1 MSTTVPFTMLE
12 EAVYHIERTYT
23 PWNVQFE
30 VETATRIDVDRLREA
45 ALAAVA
51 AHPLA
56 RASRRQVGG
65 LRSRYVWEIPDGVDE
80 VPVSVATPGDDPD
93 LVATRTR
100 FFGDPFD
107 LTDAPPFRL
116 LVARGAGRAGADGDP
131 DGDSLLVCASH
142 VPVDGVGI
150 LRLVRSI
157 CRAYR
162 GDAVEPDPVDL
173 ETSRS
178 VLDDARPS
186 SFAAR
191 AGLVGSAAT
200 RLRGTVDRP
209 ARVSEDG
216 ASDRLEWGF
225 VHRSLGADRSAT
237 VVEGRPDGASV
248 NDVLLAALH
257 LAIDGWNREH
267 GDEPDTIST
276 MMPVNVRPREWFY
289 EVVGMYT
296 LFESVTTG
304 PGHRRSPEATLER
317 VVEQTTAIKRDD
329 RATAF
334 LESLDLIPSAT
345 PLAVRRLLPELLR
358 GPGRGLLDTA
368 MLSNLGRVPDPAPS
382 LTDDGP
388 EELWF
393 SPPCW
398 EPTPLGIGVAT
409 VDGKMQLVFRHMF
422 TTMDRR
428 AAGRFADRFEASIDR
443 VVEQAGTA
451 GASGE

>member
-1 MSTTVPFTMLE
+1 MSTTLPFTMLE
-12 EAVYHIERTYT
+12 EAVHHIERTYT

-30 VETATRIDVDRLREA
+30 VETAARIDVDRLREA

-56 RASRRQVGG
+56 RARRRPAGG
-65 LRSRYVWEIPDGVDE
+65 LRSRYAWEIPDSADE
-80 VPVSVATPGDDPD
+80 VPVAAVSPESTAE
-93 LVATRTR
+93 LAAARTR
-100 FFGDPFD
+100 FYGESFD
-107 LTDAPPFRL
+107 LTDPPPFRL

-162 GDAVEPDPVDL
+162 GDGIEPDPVDL

-186 SFAAR
+186 SLSER
-191 AGLVGSAAT
+191 AGLVWSAAS
-200 RLRGTVDRP
+200 RLRQTVDRP

-216 ASDRLEWGF
+216 ASERFQWGF
-225 VHRSLGADRSAT
+225 VHRSLGSTRSAA

-257 LAIDGWNREH
+257 LAIDGWNRGH
-267 GDEPDTIST
+267 GDDPDTIGT

-304 PGHRRSPEATLER
+304 ADHRRSPGATLER
-317 VVEQTTAIKRDD
+317 VVEQTTAIKQDD

-334 LESLDLIPSAT
+334 LESLDLIPSLT
-345 PLAVRRLLPELLR
+345 PLGVRRLLPELLR

-368 MLSNLGRVPDPAPS
+368 MLSNLGRVPAPAPS

-388 EELWF
+388 SELWF

-398 EPTPLGIGVAT
+398 EPTPLGIGVVT
-409 VDGKMQLVFRHMF
+409 VDGSMQLVFRYAS
-422 TTMDRR
+422 TTMDRG
-428 AAGRFADRFEASIDR
+428 AARRFADRYVGSIDR
-443 VVEQAGTA
+443 IVE
-451 GASGE
+451 